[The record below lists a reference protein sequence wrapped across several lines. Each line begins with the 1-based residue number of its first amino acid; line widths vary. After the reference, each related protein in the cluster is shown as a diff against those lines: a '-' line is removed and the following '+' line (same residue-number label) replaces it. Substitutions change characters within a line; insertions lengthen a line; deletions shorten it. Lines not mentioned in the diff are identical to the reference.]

1 MHLAFGDTLYTM
13 ALEIDMSS
21 RYEKALYEG
30 GKICPAGAIWAP
42 LQDGTSA
49 LMDKAAKSKMVWQE
63 VLKTAHPE
71 LPKIECEIEPYALE
85 LDQQASAESQ
95 KPKKKRRTV
104 LSGQSEERDWFLGPA
119 PWTPFLKP
127 AAPEAP
133 KGGRPRRKK
142 PAAATRT
149 ASEAGKPVGKP
160 PRKKPAA
167 ETPTVYNI
175 ALTPDLMSELRKD
188 VDRDI
193 AALKDKKAQFCK
205 VVNGKV
211 IATKQISKNIPS
223 GSLMC
228 LYGNSWHRAAGS
240 RPKTRATGPDRL
252 ARSLCMC
259 AGHLKQKCVAI
270 TTAAPAGAKP

>member
-13 ALEIDMSS
+13 ALEIEMSS
-21 RYEKALYEG
+21 LYEEALYAG
-30 GKICPAGAIWAP
+30 GEICPAGANWEP
-42 LQDGTSA
+42 LQDGTHELRDRAA
-49 LMDKAAKSKMVWQE
+49 LSNMVWQE
-63 VLKTAHPE
+63 VLITAHPE

-95 KPKKKRRTV
+95 KPEKQRRRV
-104 LSGQSEERDWFLGPA
+104 RSGQSEQHHWFSGPA
-119 PWTPFLKP
+119 PWKPFLKP

-133 KGGRPRRKK
+133 KGGKPRRKK

-149 ASEAGKPVGKP
+149 ASDAGKPVGKP

-167 ETPTVYNI
+167 ATPTVQKL
-175 ALTPDLMSELRKD
+175 ALTPDEMSELRKD

-211 IATKQISKNIPS
+211 IAAKQISKNMPS
-223 GSLMC
+223 GSLLC
-228 LYGNSWHRAAGS
+228 IYGNSWHRAAGS

-259 AGHLKQKCVAI
+259 TKHLREKCLAI
-270 TTAAPAGAKP
+270 TTAAPKP